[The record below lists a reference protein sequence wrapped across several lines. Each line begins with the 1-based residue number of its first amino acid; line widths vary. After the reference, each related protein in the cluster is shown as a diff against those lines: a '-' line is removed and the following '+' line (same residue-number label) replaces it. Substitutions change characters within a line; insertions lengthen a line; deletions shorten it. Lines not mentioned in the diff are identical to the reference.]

1 MGICMLETR
10 GVSSPPPAANL
21 PHTGSICLFCPVHVL
36 LPEAKKKEKS
46 NVQQSRVYFL
56 IQHFR
61 LNRKAIRI
69 VPQRS
74 SLWLH
79 SSSGWFKLKHNK
91 IILLSSGLASVCV
104 CGNVVSAG
112 DELTAEARTTGSLA
126 HLCSP
131 LRMSCFSFSLLLSQ
145 NSGNYLLHSA
155 RLLSH
160 RRTRHCV

>member
-1 MGICMLETR
+1 MGICKLETR
-10 GVSSPPPAANL
+10 GVSSPPPSAPL
-21 PHTGSICLFCPVHVL
+21 PTLAVSAYSAWFMYYCQRR
-36 LPEAKKKEKS
+36 KKKKKC

-91 IILLSSGLASVCV
+91 IILLSSRLASVCV
-104 CGNVVSAG
+104 CGNVLSVG
-112 DELTAEARTTGSLA
+112 DVLTAEARTTGSLA

-131 LRMSCFSFSLLLSQ
+131 LRSPCFSFFSQ
-145 NSGNYLLHSA
+145 NSGNYLLHSVH
-155 RLLSH
+155 LLSH